1 MCTKIGRK
9 SIVLLRITIFG
20 NIIKGL
26 GHGVVL
32 SGKYIDYS
40 FAHLKHEKLFATIP
54 IDNIAAQVAEN
65 MVRDKK
71 KK

>member
-1 MCTKIGRK
+1 M
-9 SIVLLRITIFG
+9 LRVTIFG

-32 SGKYIDYS
+32 SGKYIDYN
-40 FAHLKHEKLFATIP
+40 FAHLRHENLFANIP
-54 IDNIAAQVAEN
+54 IDSIAAQVSKN